1 MNGASFSI
9 HIQMASFFRFM
20 AANLIFTRLD
30 TWDRPLYSLC
40 AVFGMGAQMAGGT
53 VGTNLEI
60 NFIFPVSVPVGS
72 VAGQC
77 FSFSHHSLLL
87 ILPHINEKA
96 QLLPDSFDR
105 LKAGHKSCPQPV
117 GKGLSASSGKKLTV
131 PQVEKPLA
139 AQSLTLL
146 YISFSLPAR
155 PGCAAPPCFPP
166 KPAWPGGT
174 GAG

>member
-87 ILPHINEKA
+87 IFPHINEKA
-96 QLLPDSFDR
+96 QLLLDFFDR
-105 LKAGHKSCPQPV
+105 LKRPCP
-117 GKGLSASSGKKLTV
+117 
-131 PQVEKPLA
+131 
-139 AQSLTLL
+139 
-146 YISFSLPAR
+146 
-155 PGCAAPPCFPP
+155 
-166 KPAWPGGT
+166 WGT
-174 GAG
+174 NAFLILCGYG